1 MYCSSPEAA
10 HRRRFLSMNGVP
22 SVGLASQMTMAECLE
37 AANYP
42 NFRAGRT
49 YENEDAHRLQLAL
62 VDEKIQA
69 ECLEFVTYVK
79 VYLVWKGEE
88 LLAKDAAR
96 VAESLENVSRQWS
109 YIAEATGT
117 CTAQARTMYQK
128 FKANAELLAKGQ
140 ACGQKMTER
149 WSADVEKCLKANAWT
164 KVWLPWYNIPHLFG
178 DENNCV
184 KTRNLILGGMITAMS
199 SVIIFFVVIWCLRC
213 ACACSC
219 RWLRCRKSHGSRK
232 RTTKRETKQ
241 TDGRTDQAS
250 NEDTKCTRTRT
261 RPSKKDVLA
270 TVLEN
275 TRYHPSSDAASMST
289 NDHSSLVS
297 DHSEFSRETNLYQ
310 PAVHPR
316 TDYSSSSGYERNVR
330 RSEASESSANS
341 GRQPNESDLEAP
353 ALFYLPNLLP
363 SNVISPPTLITLP
376 HIRPST
382 DSAARIAVPFTP
394 HLGFAPQGAVQPPF
408 GALPPACRTSTRSRT
423 VPSYLTPP
431 NSPAPTSLTTSSP
444 APSGH
449 VARSTTRHQTA
460 FISRP

>member
-1 MYCSSPEAA
+1 MKENSDRLVESMKNIEHQSSTIDESMQACGSEA
-10 HRRRFLSMNGVP
+10 RSIYR
-22 SVGLASQMTMAECLE
+22 
-37 AANYP
+37 
-42 NFRAGRT
+42 
-49 YENEDAHRLQLAL
+49 
-62 VDEKIQA
+62 
-69 ECLEFVTYVK
+69 
-79 VYLVWKGEE
+79 
-88 LLAKDAAR
+88 
-96 VAESLENVSRQWS
+96 
-109 YIAEATGT
+109 
-117 CTAQARTMYQK
+117 K
-128 FKANAELLAKGQ
+128 FKVNAELFAKGQ
-140 ACGQKMTER
+140 ACGRKMTKR
-149 WSADVEKCLKANAWT
+149 WSVHVEKCLKANAWT

-199 SVIIFFVVIWCLRC
+199 SVVIFFVVIWCLRC

-219 RWLRCRKSHGSRK
+219 RWLRCRKSHESRK
-232 RTTKRETKQ
+232 RTNKPETKQ

-316 TDYSSSSGYERNVR
+316 TDYSSSSGYERNGR
-330 RSEASESSANS
+330 RSVASESSANS

-363 SNVISPPTLITLP
+363 NNVISPPTLITLP

-431 NSPAPTSLTTSSP
+431 NSPAPTSLTTSTP